1 MKKFDKDAFE
11 KMAKNKNIDKEKIE
25 TIANNYKGKS
35 ENEIINE
42 LVKIGRNLDG
52 KEEVISKIKG
62 FLNEK
67 QAKKLDDV
75 MNKIS
80 EAEINQKTT
89 KKVKRVKKI
98 KKG

>member
-1 MKKFDKDAFE
+1 MKKFDKDALE

>member
-80 EAEINQKTT
+80 EAEINQKTP

>member
-1 MKKFDKDAFE
+1 MKKFDKDALE

-25 TIANNYKGKS
+25 SIANNYKGKS
-35 ENEIINE
+35 ENEIISE
-42 LVKIGRNLDG
+42 LVKIGKNLNG

-80 EAEINQKTT
+80 EAEVSQKST

>member
-1 MKKFDKDAFE
+1 MKKFDKDALE

-25 TIANNYKGKS
+25 SIANNYKGKS
-35 ENEIINE
+35 ENEIISE
-42 LVKIGRNLDG
+42 LVKIGKNLDG

-80 EAEINQKTT
+80 EAEVSQKST